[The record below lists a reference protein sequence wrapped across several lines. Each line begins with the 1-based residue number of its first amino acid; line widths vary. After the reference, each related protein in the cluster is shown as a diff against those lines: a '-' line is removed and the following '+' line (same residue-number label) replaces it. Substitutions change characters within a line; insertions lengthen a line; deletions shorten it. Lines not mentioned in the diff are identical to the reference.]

1 MARNIGPKCK
11 DCRRYG
17 IKICSKPAGKCA
29 FEKRKTPPGDFSPT
43 RRRRSSEYGQQ
54 LKEKQ
59 KARAIYGI
67 LERQFR
73 NYYRKANNMEGV
85 TGERL
90 LQLLES
96 RLDNTIYRLGFS
108 ISRSH
113 ARQIVGH
120 GHIKVNGKNTVSVE
134 VVKKTDYNELDAV
147 ELINIL
153 LAKTLSEIGVKT
165 LLIDADLRKPSIHYR
180 LGVNNI
186 LGLSN
191 LLTDPSSGY
200 WGDMWFRENN
210 QYFRSNTSDQLEF
223 SSYTFPNTHSNNN
236 YVS

>member
-11 DCRRYG
+11 DCRRFG

-96 RLDNTIYRLGFS
+96 RLDNTVYRLGFS

-120 GHIKVNGKNTVSVE
+120 GHINVNGRKVSIPSFQ
-134 VVKKTDYNELDAV
+134 VKKGDQITWKDSSKNSSMFDIIKSGEGVNQTVPRWLKS
-147 ELINIL
+147 NIESGSGEV
-153 LAKTLSEIGVKT
+153 LAGPNVSEIDT
-165 LLIDADLRKPSIHYR
+165 LIDTRQIIEYYSR
-180 LGVNNI
+180 
-186 LGLSN
+186 
-191 LLTDPSSGY
+191 
-200 WGDMWFRENN
+200 R
-210 QYFRSNTSDQLEF
+210 
-223 SSYTFPNTHSNNN
+223 
-236 YVS
+236 

>member
-11 DCRRYG
+11 NCRRFG
-17 IKICSKPAGKCA
+17 VKLCSKPPGKCA
-29 FEKRKTPPGDFSPT
+29 FEKRKTPPGDITST

-73 NYYRKANNMEGV
+73 NYYRKANNMDGV
-85 TGERL
+85 TGDRL

-96 RLDNTIYRLGFS
+96 RLDNIVYRLGFA

-120 GHIKVNGKNTVSVE
+120 GHIQVNGKKVSIPSYQ
-134 VVKKTDYNELDAV
+134 VKKGDQITWKDSSKTTALFEIIKSGENVNVVIPLWLKSDIENGSGQV
-147 ELINIL
+147 MTGPNI
-153 LAKTLSEIGVKT
+153 SEIDT
-165 LLIDADLRKPSIHYR
+165 LIDTRQIIEYYSR
-180 LGVNNI
+180 
-186 LGLSN
+186 
-191 LLTDPSSGY
+191 
-200 WGDMWFRENN
+200 R
-210 QYFRSNTSDQLEF
+210 
-223 SSYTFPNTHSNNN
+223 
-236 YVS
+236 